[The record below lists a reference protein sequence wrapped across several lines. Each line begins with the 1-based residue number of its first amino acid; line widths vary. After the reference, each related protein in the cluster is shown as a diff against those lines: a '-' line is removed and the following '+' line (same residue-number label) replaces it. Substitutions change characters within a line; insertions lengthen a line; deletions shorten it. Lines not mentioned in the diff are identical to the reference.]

1 MAAADLLTLYG
12 FTVPDDIDAIVASTE
27 SCRPSCLPQDK
38 QDLAQ
43 MWYIASILQTRAD
56 LASGTDG
63 VTTERV
69 GDVSR
74 TYAPKHG
81 AGSVAQ
87 SYMDKYNALARL
99 CGGSI
104 TVGTGLA
111 PEGV

>member
-1 MAAADLLTLYG
+1 MAVADLLTLHG
-12 FTVPDDIDAIVASTE
+12 FAVPEDIDTIISSTTG
-27 SCRPSCLPQDK
+27 CRPSCLPQDK

-43 MWYIASILQTRAD
+43 LWYIAFSLQTLAEI
-56 LASGTDG
+56 ASGADG

>member
-1 MAAADLLTLYG
+1 M
-12 FTVPDDIDAIVASTE
+12 
-27 SCRPSCLPQDK
+27 
-38 QDLAQ
+38 
-43 MWYIASILQTRAD
+43 
-56 LASGTDG
+56 
-63 VTTERV
+63 TTERV

>member
-1 MAAADLLTLYG
+1 MAVAELLTLHG
-12 FTVPDDIDAIVASTE
+12 FTVPDDIETIISATAGY
-27 SCRPSCLPQDK
+27 RPSCLPQDK

-43 MWYIASILQTRAD
+43 MWYVASILQTRAEI
-56 LASGTDG
+56 ASGAVG